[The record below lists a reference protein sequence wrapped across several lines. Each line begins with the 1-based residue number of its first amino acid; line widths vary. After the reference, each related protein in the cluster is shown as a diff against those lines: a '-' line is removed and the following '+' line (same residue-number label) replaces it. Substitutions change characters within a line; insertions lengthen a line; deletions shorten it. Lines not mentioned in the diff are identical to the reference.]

1 MPSQEY
7 SDSSNHHRE
16 SGAGEKIG
24 EWVSLTDFLSH
35 TLSPAFQ
42 NQPNFDNMN
51 LVSFSLKS
59 KIANFFDGE
68 ISKILF
74 LIFYVNLLFIDD
86 YLINA

>member
-1 MPSQEY
+1 
-7 SDSSNHHRE
+7 
-16 SGAGEKIG
+16 
-24 EWVSLTDFLSH
+24 
-35 TLSPAFQ
+35 
-42 NQPNFDNMN
+42 MN

-68 ISKILF
+68 ISKISF